1 MLSNKLSCIALSIII
16 FLNCFAKYWEMEGE
30 AEDALRRKAE
40 DGLRGYDSFFCDE
53 MRRVRKEEHHEYS
66 LAEIN
71 DTLLVYAE
79 KRSGLDYI
87 DEQREKLSDESR
99 DVLTRCVYMHNY
111 LSRIMRLRQAEL
123 GREKTEERSSKGGI
137 EIMLEETDGLFHD
150 EINNIRWD
158 ENYLTKA
165 DVNTLENYL
174 EQYFQKIRQ
183 VGKALSGRK
192 INSHL
197 GRLFDNCTAKYGYLS
212 GVINEEINRKKRKFK
227 KG

>member
-1 MLSNKLSCIALSIII
+1 MKR
-16 FLNCFAKYWEMEGE
+16 EV
-30 AEDALRRKAE
+30 EDA
-40 DGLRGYDSFFCDE
+40 LRGYDSFFCDE
-53 MRRVRKEEHHEYS
+53 MRRARREEHHRYS

-71 DTLLVYAE
+71 DTLLVYEE

-123 GREKTEERSSKGGI
+123 GRETEERSSKGEI

-150 EINNIRWD
+150 VINNIRWD
-158 ENYLTKA
+158 RKYLTGA

-183 VGKALSGRK
+183 VGKALNGRK

-197 GRLFDNCTAKYGYLS
+197 GKLFDGCMAKYGYLS
-212 GVINEEINRKKRKFK
+212 DVINGEINRKKKKFK